1 MKNRILKF
9 ANIAD
14 LAKGNTIALGVF
26 EMSPVDSR
34 QSSDIPVERDASGVP
49 VAWRIFK
56 LGENSI
62 SQGSEIFAL
71 EFTPEMFDQI
81 ITYFAEKGAKI
92 PLDSKHFLYYL
103 AEKMGVD
110 ESAVLKF
117 LPDGRGT
124 FGFASLEKRADGLW
138 VTNAEYVP
146 LARQLMAEQIWRY
159 FSPVVRGLVDGR
171 LRVTSVAFVNEP
183 ALNNLD
189 AIAASSEFLP
199 GRIPLSMD
207 EIQGNLDAL
216 AASANIEKNN
226 QKKEKEVMNKLLI
239 AVAGLLAMD
248 SISLGAD
255 GDASSDVIEK
265 LKQHK
270 ARFDGL
276 LDGEKKSD
284 DFRKSLCDKLALG
297 ADAAPDVVVGKVI
310 ALAADAG
317 QATQLK
323 ARVDAME
330 LSAEKR
336 EHAALIEQGQK
347 KGKLDNADLLAH
359 AKSLDSIAL
368 GALLKVLKP
377 GSAVPLDNLSREQLT
392 DPDSIALS
400 AADREMCSL
409 TGTDE
414 VKFLETKKQQA
425 KEKQGK

>member
-1 MKNRILKF
+1 MNIFEMLKAKF
-9 ANIAD
+9 
-14 LAKGNTIALGVF
+14 KGNTIALGVF
-26 EMSPVDSR
+26 DL
-34 QSSDIPVERDASGVP
+34 SSASSESSIPVERDSSGVP

-62 SQGSEIFAL
+62 SQGSDTFAL
-71 EFTPEMFDQI
+71 EFTGQMFDQI

-189 AIAASSEFLP
+189 AIAASAEKCSTGILPVSLSEL
-199 GRIPLSMD
+199 
-207 EIQGNLDAL
+207 QGNLDAL
-216 AASANIEKNN
+216 AASANIVTKN

-255 GDASSDVIEK
+255 GDASADVIEK

-276 LDGEKKSD
+276 LAGEKKSD

-297 ADAAPDVVVGKVI
+297 ADAVPDVVVGKVI
-310 ALAADAG
+310 SLAAEAG

-323 ARVDAME
+323 SRVDALE
-330 LSAEKR
+330 LSAEK
-336 EHAALIEQGQK
+336 EKKTALIEQGKK

-359 AKSLDSIAL
+359 ANTLDSIAL

-377 GSAVPLDNLSREQLT
+377 GSAVPLDNLNHDDLT
-392 DPDSIALS
+392 DPDTIVLS
-400 AADREMCSL
+400 AADRDMCAA

-414 VKFLETKKQQA
+414 AKFLETKKQQA
-425 KEKQGK
+425 KERKGK